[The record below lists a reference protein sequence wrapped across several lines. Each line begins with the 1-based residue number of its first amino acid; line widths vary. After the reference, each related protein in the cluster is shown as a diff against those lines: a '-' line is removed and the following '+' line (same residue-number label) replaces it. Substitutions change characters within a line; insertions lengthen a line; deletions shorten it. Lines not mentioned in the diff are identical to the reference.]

1 MRALPMT
8 TREQS
13 LDVRRVVG
21 CLNSRYAVMN
31 IYRLD
36 QLSGNISSLG
46 PDEASAIRDP
56 VNGAINDSG
65 KIIRRPQQHREDR
78 GGGGADRYTR
88 GRCEHSSVCGARFRR
103 RADCASSAAAS
114 GSTHHCARA
123 APAPATTGGHPA
135 GRLVGLQP
143 RLLGLRPRRIWLR
156 SGSRTTGRWP
166 RGRPIRAYPERTKA
180 AIWVGWMGATPV
192 GRSGLFCLVSRDGPA
207 KPNSQELL
215 TLTRSK
221 FLEIGH
227 GRGTGTLIGTRKHT
241 LTCINTCAPGRIR
254 TCDTGFRRACKPSRW
269 WYRKVF

>member
-1 MRALPMT
+1 MCDGCRF
-8 TREQS
+8 
-13 LDVRRVVG
+13 

-36 QLSGNISSLG
+36 QLSGNISSPG
-46 PDEASAIRDP
+46 PDEASAIRDS

-88 GRCEHSSVCGARFRR
+88 GRCEHSGVCGARFRR

-123 APAPATTGGHPA
+123 APAPTTTGGHRA

-156 SGSRTTGRWP
+156 SGPFSRADCSFSKFPTVLPDPHGLFTGRRHNQP
-166 RGRPIRAYPERTKA
+166 SFHDGGGIDLFDAHQDLTLFLAGDGRP
-180 AIWVGWMGATPV
+180 
-192 GRSGLFCLVSRDGPA
+192 
-207 KPNSQELL
+207 
-215 TLTRSK
+215 
-221 FLEIGH
+221 
-227 GRGTGTLIGTRKHT
+227 
-241 LTCINTCAPGRIR
+241 
-254 TCDTGFRRACKPSRW
+254 GFA
-269 WYRKVF
+269 